1 VLHWLCVLIEKTNTM
16 SNLTLALDDDLLRA
30 ARIKAVQ
37 QGTSVNEICRQAIA
51 RFAEP
56 ANEPADFLAELR
68 AISARVQKSARSKA
82 PTAPL
87 WPGREAMYEEAMAE
101 RMPTLWASF
110 DGHAAAA
117 LAAETPAVKKTQSR
131 SKR

>member
-1 VLHWLCVLIEKTNTM
+1 M

-51 RFAEP
+51 RFAAP
-56 ANEPADFLAELR
+56 ANAPDDFLAELQ
-68 AISARVQKSARSKA
+68 AVAARVRKSAASRA
-82 PTAPL
+82 PAEPMWTS
-87 WPGREAMYEEAMAE
+87 REAMYEEGMAE

-110 DGHAAAA
+110 ERAPKATPPG
-117 LAAETPAVKKTQSR
+117 LAASATATRRRPKPKPKPKPKA
-131 SKR
+131 

>member
-1 VLHWLCVLIEKTNTM
+1 M

-51 RFAEP
+51 RFAAP
-56 ANEPADFLAELR
+56 ANEPDDFLAELR
-68 AISARVQKSARSKA
+68 AISARVQKSARAQA

-110 DGHAAAA
+110 DRPAAAA